1 MDRAARSVTERE
13 VSLAMDRAARHRTRL
28 VVTHR
33 AATVRRADLV
43 VWVEDNGIR
52 AVGSHEALA
61 ADPDYRGLFQ
71 QPHDDGDLAEHAPPL
86 AGPRTVESRTVES
99 QTVESQTVES
109 RTEESRT
116 VKQP

>member
-1 MDRAARSVTERE
+1 VLDDTTSSLDTVTERE

-61 ADPDYRGLFQ
+61 ADPDYRALFQ
-71 QPHDDGDLAEHAPPL
+71 QPHGDAAGEAAEAAPPV
-86 AGPRTVESRTVES
+86 AEPRTME
-99 QTVESQTVES
+99 QA
-109 RTEESRT
+109 
-116 VKQP
+116 